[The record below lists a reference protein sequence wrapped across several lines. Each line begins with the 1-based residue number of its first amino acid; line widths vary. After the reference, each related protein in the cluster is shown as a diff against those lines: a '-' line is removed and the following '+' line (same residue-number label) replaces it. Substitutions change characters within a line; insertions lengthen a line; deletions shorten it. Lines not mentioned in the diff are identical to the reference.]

1 MVEAMNHLAW
11 EPRYETGIPS
21 IDCQHQ
27 SLFRALRCLHEAVFE
42 GKVQAEVGV
51 VLEFLEKYAQIHFS
65 DEETIMK
72 RIRYPGLLEHMVE
85 HRKFWIRVQDLQARF
100 DSEEQTV
107 ALEASML
114 LFTWF
119 KDHILIEDMAF
130 AKHAR
135 SLDAGIG

>member
-1 MVEAMNHLAW
+1 MVEAMNDLAW
-11 EPRYETGIPS
+11 GPRYETGIPS

-27 SLFRALRCLHEAVFE
+27 SLFRALRCLHEAVLE

-65 DEETIMK
+65 DEETYMK
-72 RIRYPGLLEHMVE
+72 RIRFPGLLEHMVE

-100 DSEEQTV
+100 DSEEQKV